1 MIDEMYD
8 RAWVGHRERFSQD
21 AQLLLRKAGA
31 MLRSI
36 LEPRR
41 QSAEGSF
48 AASVGERE
56 REVPAAAADEGLAQ
70 RVRASR
76 HRHGVSADP

>member
-41 QSAEGSF
+41 QSAKGSF
-48 AASVGERE
+48 AASIGERE
-56 REVPAAAADEGLAQ
+56 REVPAAADEGLAQ